1 MRWDHSRFHFEWLGL
16 FKQIQRKPPYI
27 WFRGVCIPGNEFVR
41 QKWGNSLP
49 RWVIEDILAGYECH
63 FIPGLTGI
71 VITHSTW
78 NAYEVTRKTHG
89 MRGAALDL
97 AITVNEENLRF
108 HLGEVEVKLLWF
120 MCLFTDFLGYVFFCS
135 QIWAFCTP
143 LGFSVPRKSFLSLFW
158 YPPVPGKKETAR
170 STIRWIDLTKGWEKG
185 RSPVPVG
192 MRWFMQDVMWQECCQ
207 STSACWFSL
216 HRSATL
222 KKILIVIFTTRTHRI
237 RMYAMN
243 MVTFTINIP
252 QMLAY
257 IPYMDPMGKTRKNIR
272 QKGGIRPRY
281 VSAGHAMDLVD
292 TCCGGWIWL
301 VVGGPPLH
309 PSFLV
314 VPITNKISNH
324 Q

>member
-49 RWVIEDILAGYECH
+49 PWVIEDILAGYECH

-135 QIWAFCTP
+135 QIWAFCTF
-143 LGFSVPRKSFLSLFW
+143 GFFSSQKVFFEPVLVPPCSRQKRNRTINDPMNRSDEGVGKRA
-158 YPPVPGKKETAR
+158 VP
-170 STIRWIDLTKGWEKG
+170 
-185 RSPVPVG
+185 
-192 MRWFMQDVMWQECCQ
+192 
-207 STSACWFSL
+207 STSWDAVVHAGCD
-216 HRSATL
+216 
-222 KKILIVIFTTRTHRI
+222 VTR
-237 RMYAMN
+237 MLP
-243 MVTFTINIP
+243 INISLLILTS
-252 QMLAY
+252 Q
-257 IPYMDPMGKTRKNIR
+257 IR
-272 QKGGIRPRY
+272 NTEK
-281 VSAGHAMDLVD
+281 D
-292 TCCGGWIWL
+292 TYCDF
-301 VVGGPPLH
+301 H
-309 PSFLV
+309 
-314 VPITNKISNH
+314 H
-324 Q
+324 